1 MNARVKNIE
10 NIFDTLGVAL
20 PNNIKQDITVSL
32 RKNEY
37 INKHYAFLIDM
48 KTNRILSYDTNIYL
62 KSETFPFSVHAEIGA
77 TLKYYKS
84 KTSSKNKKSLVVV
97 KLSKSGVTGNSKCC
111 LNCMRFLRSN
121 FDNLN
126 LKKVLYSDV
135 DNRLVQLVRS
145 DLVDEN
151 FRFSKGYMRATRKH
165 DNTPQSI
172 MS

>member
-1 MNARVKNIE
+1 MTTRVKNIE
-10 NIFDTLGVAL
+10 TIFNNIGIDI

-37 INKHYAFLIDM
+37 INNHYAFLIDM
-48 KTNRILSYDTNIYL
+48 KTNRILAYDTNIYL

-84 KTSSKNKKSLVVV
+84 KTSSKNKKTLVVV
-97 KLSKSGVTGNSKCC
+97 KLSKSGITGNSKCC
-111 LNCMRFLRSN
+111 LNCMRFLRNN

-126 LKKVLYSDV
+126 LKKVLYSEV
-135 DNRLVQLVRS
+135 NNQLVQLVRS

-151 FRFSKGYMRATRKH
+151 FRFSKGYMRITRKQI
-165 DNTPQSI
+165 DAS
-172 MS
+172 